1 LTLYPEARIGGY
13 TRTDGTTEFYTR
25 ERQLLASEMKIDL
38 GSWCRAGEWVE
49 DSCTHRRR
57 LRFLRGDVAW
67 VVGADP
73 APAVRRNPA
82 VDESI
87 VLPEGLSLPFPA
99 AQFDIVI

>member
-1 LTLYPEARIGGY
+1 MRQS
-13 TRTDGTTEFYTR
+13 RT
-25 ERQLLASEMKIDL
+25 L
-38 GSWCRAGEWVE
+38 GSVRGAARKGGPYRDCRAGEWVE

-87 VLPEGLSLPFPA
+87 VLPEGLSLSFPA